1 MVSNRETKYKG
12 HFKVDEL
19 TVKTRNGKEVKREV
33 MVRKDAVASV
43 VYDTD
48 KNKFIFVSQWRPG
61 SNTEIIELVAGTLDV
76 PGEDPRDAMK
86 REIDE
91 EIGYKTDHIH
101 LIDEC
106 YMSPGGTTEIISIYY
121 SEVSEKLHDGGGLE
135 NEDIDIIEMSLRELL
150 TTRFKDAKTIIGV
163 NYIRENKG
171 KFLVRMGDQKYG
183 FGNKKID

>member
-12 HFKVDEL
+12 YFSVDEL
-19 TVKTRNGKEVKREV
+19 TVKTKGGKQVKREV
-33 MVRKDAVASV
+33 MVRKDAVAAV
-43 VYDTD
+43 VYHTKKD
-48 KNKFIFVSQWRPG
+48 KFIFVNQWRPG
-61 SNTEIIELVAGTLDV
+61 SNSVILELVAGTLDV

-121 SEVSEKLHDGGGLE
+121 CEVSEQIHEGGGLE
-135 NEDIDIIEMSLRELL
+135 DEDIEIIEMSLGDIL

-171 KFLVRMGDQKYG
+171 KFIIRNGSQKYG
-183 FGNKKID
+183 IEKK